1 MEEKRIQLTVGSE
14 YKITSMESR
23 DKPLVT
29 KGIFKGYTMIGE
41 IDSLCMELGDSH
53 KDSAGKIRVIP
64 SHMIISIDIVSV
76 AKEKEKND
84 ESIYVG

>member
-23 DKPLVT
+23 DKPKVT

-41 IDSLCMELGDSH
+41 IDSLCMELDSSY
-53 KDSAGKIRVIP
+53 KEMKGKTRVIP
-64 SHMIISIDIVSV
+64 SHMIISIDIIST
-76 AKEKEKND
+76 AKEEKKKS
-84 ESIYVG
+84 ESVYVG